1 MSQVDKCINIGVNIL
16 VKIREEEPKET
27 AEGFQVPLRRK
38 PGVGR
43 SGERNPLGTIS
54 FISCFR
60 NVLERRSMV
69 PTGAGAGTDA
79 AHAQPCP
86 PSPPDSAPFFHRCRR
101 LMTLQHHTAPPGSAG
116 GPAGPMAQP
125 TGGSRAAA
133 PGETRVCVPVPDPL
147 PVDKGGAFPLAPK
160 LLQPLSP
167 AFLISSLSGK
177 EKQPPGKSGLSLLL

>member
-1 MSQVDKCINIGVNIL
+1 
-16 VKIREEEPKET
+16 
-27 AEGFQVPLRRK
+27 
-38 PGVGR
+38 
-43 SGERNPLGTIS
+43 
-54 FISCFR
+54 
-60 NVLERRSMV
+60 
-69 PTGAGAGTDA
+69 
-79 AHAQPCP
+79 
-86 PSPPDSAPFFHRCRR
+86 
-101 LMTLQHHTAPPGSAG
+101 MTLQHHTAPPGSAG

-125 TGGSRAAA
+125 TGGSRAAP